1 MHQTVYKLIF
11 DYFGWLGALLFLVSY
26 TLLIIKK
33 WSATSL
39 IFHLFNLFGGVL
51 LFLSAMYDQSYP
63 AAFINLAWAFIAAY
77 GIFNDNLKVK

>member
-11 DYFGWLGALLFLVSY
+11 DFSGWLGALLFLISY
-26 TLLIIKK
+26 LLLIIKK

-39 IFHLFNLFGGVL
+39 VFHLFNVFGGVL
-51 LFLSAMYDQSYP
+51 LFLSAMYDHSYP

-77 GIFNDNLKVK
+77 GIFNDNIKKN

>member
-11 DYFGWLGALLFLVSY
+11 DFAGWSGALLFFISY
-26 TLLIIKK
+26 LLLILKK

-51 LFLSAMYDQSYP
+51 IFLSAMYDHSYP
-63 AAFINLAWAFIAAY
+63 AAYINLAWAFIAAY
-77 GIFNDNLKVK
+77 GIFSDNLKKR